1 MLQFP
6 QKFSRRKVIKNILPI
21 LFQILHTIGNKQ
33 TKDNNAIKGLKD
45 LKTFK
50 NIYEVKGFKV
60 KKKKQW
66 RYNDGLK

>member
-1 MLQFP
+1 
-6 QKFSRRKVIKNILPI
+6 
-21 LFQILHTIGNKQ
+21 
-33 TKDNNAIKGLKD
+33 LKD